1 MNKGI
6 FTTRMIHAMS
16 CQSKKLYLNKQ
27 EEKMKKQ
34 MRMSVLLVTLML
46 VMAFMPLAA
55 HAEDGTIEVTV
66 AISNTNFADGAWTGE
81 LFSTT
86 VEQAEGTTLG
96 DAVKAACDAE
106 GVSVTGATVAEGG
119 FVTDIDGLSSGAAGG
134 YSGWMVTVNDWFNTT
149 GLGALAEDG
158 DLISVQ
164 YSQDGMGGDL
174 GSIFFPIEDAN
185 NKTLQAITVS
195 EGTLAP
201 EFAAATKEY
210 TLALP
215 KGTTSINVTPKAFNL
230 NYQVMTTIGETS
242 YKLLQEVPVKDGDVI
257 SVTVGDPEWPS
268 MNNGDFGTGAEN
280 VPAEVYQITVDI
292 EGASNAGLMIAIA
305 ALFVALGVGAVILV
319 RRRKK

>member
-1 MNKGI
+1 
-6 FTTRMIHAMS
+6 
-16 CQSKKLYLNKQ
+16 
-27 EEKMKKQ
+27 MKKQ
-34 MRMSVLLVTLML
+34 MKMSVLLVALML

-55 HAEDGTIEVTV
+55 NAEDATIEVTV
-66 AISNTNFADGAWTGE
+66 AVSNTNFTDGAWTGE

-86 VEQAEGTTLG
+86 VEQASGITLG
-96 DAVKAACDAE
+96 DAVKAACEAE

-119 FVTDIDGLSSGAAGG
+119 FVTDINGLSSGAAGG

-174 GSIFFPIEDAN
+174 GSIFFPVEDAN
-185 NKTLQAITVS
+185 NKTLQALTFS

-201 EFAAATKEY
+201 EFAATTKEY
-210 TLALP
+210 TLTVP
-215 KGTTSINVTPKAFNL
+215 KGTTSINVSPKAFNL
-230 NYQVMTTIGETS
+230 NYQVKTSIGDDS
-242 YKLLQEVPVKDGDVI
+242 FKLLQSIPVKDGDVI

-280 VPAEVYQITVDI
+280 VPAEVYQVTIDI
-292 EGASNAGLMIAIA
+292 EGAGNTGLMIALTVLI
-305 ALFVALGVGAVILV
+305 VAIGVAAVILV
-319 RRRKK
+319 RRRRTLKR

>member
-1 MNKGI
+1 
-6 FTTRMIHAMS
+6 
-16 CQSKKLYLNKQ
+16 
-27 EEKMKKQ
+27 MKK
-34 MRMSVLLVTLML
+34 RMKLSALLLTLML
-46 VMAFMPLAA
+46 VMAFMPLTAN
-55 HAEDGTIEVTV
+55 AENDTIEVTV
-66 AISNTNFADGAWTGE
+66 VVSNTNFTDGTWTGE

-86 VEQAEGTTLG
+86 VEQAAGITLG

-119 FVTDIDGLSSGAAGG
+119 FVTDINGLSSGAAGG

-174 GSIFFPIEDAN
+174 GSVFFPVEDAN
-185 NKTLQAITVS
+185 NKTLQALTFS
-195 EGTLAP
+195 AGTLAP
-201 EFAAATKEY
+201 EFEAATKEY

-230 NYQVMTTIGETS
+230 NYQVQTTIGDAS

-268 MNNGDFGTGAEN
+268 MNNGEFGTGAED
-280 VPAEVYQITVDI
+280 VPAEVYQITIDI
-292 EGASNAGLMIAIA
+292 EGASNTGLMIAIA
-305 ALFVALGVGAVILV
+305 ALAVALGAGVVVLV